1 MLSPPATRR
10 SLAAPRSPLTP
21 CTPTK
26 PIWVMRCDAACAAS
40 RFPTGYV
47 LCPAP
52 GKGEDRL
59 VVDCCRGETL
69 WAVFDGHRGHEV
81 AGFASRTVPRLVWE
95 NLTTAINPSP
105 KEAISGALRQCHEM
119 ARSEKHRSGST
130 AVVVVTAGDFL
141 YCGSAGDSRVVAGL
155 HGGGTLRLSNHHST
169 NNPDEVARIKAG
181 GGNLE
186 WGRLGGFLP
195 VTRGLGNFDLEADGF
210 SCVADVTSLPRRQ
223 VEFVIIASDGL
234 WDVISDED
242 CCRLVRQWGVTASAE
257 RLAIT
262 AQQLGSGDDIAV
274 IIVRF
279 PNDVFTSSAT
289 HAHVGA

>member
-1 MLSPPATRR
+1 ML
-10 SLAAPRSPLTP
+10 
-21 CTPTK
+21 
-26 PIWVMRCDAACAAS
+26 RCEAACAAS
-40 RFPTGYV
+40 RFPTSYV
-47 LCPAP
+47 LSQAP

-59 VVDCCRGETL
+59 VMDVCRGETL
-69 WAVFDGHRGHEV
+69 WAVFDGHRGQEV
-81 AGFASRTVPRLVWE
+81 AGFASRTVPQLVWS
-95 NLTTAINPSP
+95 NLAMATCPGP
-105 KEAISGALRQCHEM
+105 GEAISGALRQCHEM
-119 ARSEKHRSGST
+119 ARSEKYRSGST
-130 AVVVVTAGDFL
+130 AVVVASVGDFL

-155 HGGGTLRLSNHHST
+155 HGGGVVRMSNNHST
-169 NNPDEVARIKAG
+169 CNPEEVQRIQAA

-210 SCVADVTSLPRRQ
+210 SSNADVASLPRRQ

-242 CCRLVRQWGVTASAE
+242 CCRLVRQWGLTASAE

-274 IIVRF
+274 ILARF
-279 PNDVFTSSAT
+279 PGDAFASPSPA
-289 HAHVGA
+289 AAMGA